1 MMLRVGSL
9 KTRKG
14 GCEIEPPRCGR
25 VAIKDR
31 RKSRLAFGREL
42 SKVDGIQSPG
52 PELDLG
58 SFRFTFA
65 AELVKT
71 TARYPADPND
81 LTTNE

>member
-42 SKVDGIQSPG
+42 SKVEGIATPSG
-52 PELDLG
+52 AGLG
-58 SFRFTFA
+58 VIPFHIRRGASQ
-65 AELVKT
+65 T